1 MGSLLWTSV
10 DCSYLDHK
18 ILHNSDMKLLLFAF
32 FTSALGQLKFG
43 GSSNSG
49 SSADKDDTNT
59 KNSDT
64 KIFTGNEALDGGLVG
79 AGLGLVGGSI
89 LSGLLNSNNN
99 NPCGRRRRQAEGTNT
114 KFLGVLLGGGGSNGC
129 NCGRRKRQAPGENK
143 PGTRFFGLDTLL
155 GGGGNN
161 NCGCN
166 CGYNNGYNNGYTNGV
181 NNGGSNNGY
190 NSGYNTGNSG
200 FNSGNTQQRCQCN
213 YNLTFRDQYGNTHG
227 ACRRA
232 DETGRTWCYTTG
244 GYGCSDARSSKR
256 FPNNPWSYQACGNQ
270 G

>member
-10 DCSYLDHK
+10 DCSLNHK
-18 ILHNSDMKLLLFAF
+18 ILNNSDMKLLLFAF

-49 SSADKDDTNT
+49 SSAAKDDTNT

-79 AGLGLVGGSI
+79 GALGLVGGSI

-114 KFLGVLLGGGGSNGC
+114 KFLG
-129 NCGRRKRQAPGENK
+129 A
-143 PGTRFFGLDTLL
+143 LL

-166 CGYNNGYNNGYTNGV
+166 CGYNNGYNNGYNSGYNSGYTNGV

-200 FNSGNTQQRCQCN
+200 FNSGNTQQSCQCN

-256 FPNNPWSYQACGNQ
+256 F
-270 G
+270 

>member
-1 MGSLLWTSV
+1 MG
-10 DCSYLDHK
+10 
-18 ILHNSDMKLLLFAF
+18 KLLLFAF

-49 SSADKDDTNT
+49 SSAVKGETNT

-99 NPCGRRRRQAEGTNT
+99 NPCGRR
-114 KFLGVLLGGGGSNGC
+114 
-129 NCGRRKRQAPGENK
+129 KRQAPGENK

-166 CGYNNGYNNGYTNGV
+166 CGYNNGYNNGCNSGD
-181 NNGGSNNGY
+181 

-244 GYGCSDARSSKR
+244 GYGCSDARYSKR
-256 FPNNPWSYQACGNQ
+256 FPNNPWSYQAC
-270 G
+270 